1 MGKLKNTKN
10 KKFTSLA
17 WILAALVLVVAIVIN
32 MIVARLNRS
41 WDLSPNKQFSLSN
54 TSSRYLD
61 ELDAENVTVDFYFLL
76 KMDQLEADA
85 ETVELYQVLK
95 EYASHSC
102 INFVDVD
109 PDKDLDQVETIKG
122 DNNYNLSTGDIVI
135 QCDGYSRWISGTSMY
150 NTEYASDGTTASG
163 ETFVG
168 ENLIT
173 GTIKAVVDKFNP
185 VIYFLTGHGEK
196 SINDSYS
203 SFAEI
208 LPNYEYQA
216 KELDL
221 TQTKEVPDDAALV
234 LIAAPTSDLTD
245 AETDILNSYLD
256 DGGNLSL
263 LMSPNGE
270 KFAYTNLEKIMA
282 SYAMYMDYDH
292 VYETNAAACQ
302 TDDKYTIV
310 CNLNKVDSSDESSTS
325 SSSESKE
332 LTSMLTDS
340 LSELGGSYT
349 LIPESRSFVFENVPS
364 NIDNDALLLSNNT
377 AVGEPY
383 GGTAEDPREYTNE
396 QLNLAGY
403 AKDISRNDSK
413 LVFFGSADFLDND
426 HIENSDFVSTQ
437 LLYLTTITWMYSTD
451 IDMGIT
457 DKAPETDYIDLQNE
471 HFSNSLLVIIGIIPI
486 AVALVGVGV
495 WIKRRNA

>member
-150 NTEYASDGTTASG
+150 NTEYASDGTTVSG

-234 LIAAPTSDLTD
+234 LIAAPASDLTD

-282 SYAMYMDYDH
+282 S
-292 VYETNAAACQ
+292 VYG
-302 TDDKYTIV
+302 
-310 CNLNKVDSSDESSTS
+310 L
-325 SSSESKE
+325 
-332 LTSMLTDS
+332 
-340 LSELGGSYT
+340 
-349 LIPESRSFVFENVPS
+349 
-364 NIDNDALLLSNNT
+364 
-377 AVGEPY
+377 
-383 GGTAEDPREYTNE
+383 
-396 QLNLAGY
+396 
-403 AKDISRNDSK
+403 
-413 LVFFGSADFLDND
+413 
-426 HIENSDFVSTQ
+426 
-437 LLYLTTITWMYSTD
+437 
-451 IDMGIT
+451 
-457 DKAPETDYIDLQNE
+457 
-471 HFSNSLLVIIGIIPI
+471 
-486 AVALVGVGV
+486 
-495 WIKRRNA
+495 